1 MENKQLETYLF
12 ALVKTGHKYLKSKEK
27 PIEPENIAIHEHIE
41 LRVYF
46 IDRLK
51 KRGIIKEHEDYIS
64 NVENLPEKIND
75 YAYKNKLPGIDV
87 SKFEKEETLILKE
100 KKMSW
105 NDLIDFDFELE
116 KKYRKSMFD
125 YSGINGYFG
134 MWRAFGVSS
143 ESDGLELKEKLIEEL
158 KTL

>member
-1 MENKQLETYLF
+1 MGNKQLDTYLF
-12 ALVKTGHKYLKSKEK
+12 ALVKTGYKYLKNEEK
-27 PIEPENIAIHEHIE
+27 HIEPENIAIHEYIE

-46 IDRLK
+46 IDKLK
-51 KRGIIKEHEDYIS
+51 KRGIIKESEDYIS

-100 KKMSW
+100 KKMNWS
-105 NDLIDFDFELE
+105 DLIEFDNKLE
-116 KKYRKSMFD
+116 KKYRKMFD
-125 YSGINGYFG
+125 FSGINGDFG

-143 ESDGLELKEKLIEEL
+143 EIDGLELKEKLIEEL